1 MSISND
7 SLKLMDG
14 NVELVDFKIDINH
27 TELAIVYRQLN
38 EQRACLQLAS
48 EPLRCEEGEFHRMLM
63 GNGFIFLCALA
74 IVGNCLNLLVYGS
87 DNTRFFI
94 AIRMLCT
101 KVLVNTL
108 TCLVLLPQALR
119 SIPLWEPG
127 SETDQLYW
135 KAWPLLAC
143 FVNIFGFCGMWLTV
157 LIITEI
163 YIHVF
168 FPHTSKSI
176 CTYQNLYRSYI
187 LIIIVAISLGVI
199 YPINRHV
206 DLRTECGQVDAVVVA
221 GKSSFFNLYERI
233 NVTLNMTFAIVI
245 PLALLVGMSIAIT
258 YRLVGKS
265 QVLLRAPTS
274 GGVGRFGTEKRTV
287 TRIALITTVLQLI
300 GELPSVPIF
309 VYVALSSSPFI
320 EDDTIWC
327 RWQTLSQF
335 LGYCNV
341 SISFFVYAV
350 FSPRFRQSIQKR
362 FCARNGLTGRLS
374 RSSPS
379 QKHSTT
385 KLEDAKLLATRS
397 LTSVQRHSSASSDDT
412 FRQTPARHYLTV
424 CANTQRLS
432 LDSTNTA
439 AKTSDVIN
447 LL

>member
-1 MSISND
+1 
-7 SLKLMDG
+7 
-14 NVELVDFKIDINH
+14 
-27 TELAIVYRQLN
+27 
-38 EQRACLQLAS
+38 
-48 EPLRCEEGEFHRMLM
+48 M

-119 SIPLWEPG
+119 SIQLWEPG

-135 KAWPLLAC
+135 KAWPMLAC
-143 FVNIFGFCGMWLTV
+143 FANVFGFCGMWLTV

-176 CTYQNLYRSYI
+176 CTYRNLYRSYI
-187 LIIIVAISLGVI
+187 LIALVAISLGAI

-206 DLRTECGQVDAVVVA
+206 NLHIQCDQVVPVVIKA
-221 GKSSFFNLYERI
+221 ETPFFNFYER
-233 NVTLNMTFAIVI
+233 VHWSATTMLAIVI

-265 QVLLRAPTS
+265 QVLQQT
-274 GGVGRFGTEKRTV
+274 GRFAVEKRTV
-287 TRIALITTVLQLI
+287 TRIALITTVMQLI
-300 GELPSVPIF
+300 GELPSIPVF
-309 VYVALSSSPFI
+309 LYVAFSTTPF
-320 EDDTIWC
+320 TIDGSMWC

-335 LGYCNV
+335 SAFLNV

-362 FCARNGLTGRLS
+362 LCAPNGLTDRLS

-379 QKHSTT
+379 QKLSTT
-385 KLEDAKLLATRS
+385 KFEGAKLLLTRS

-412 FRQTPARHYLTV
+412 FRQTPTRHYLSV
-424 CANTQRLS
+424 CANSQRLS